1 MPLNV
6 PTLTLADNA
15 NGTGAVATIAGSTGG
30 TTNTVYAAAW
40 NGGFV
45 PAAYA
50 SFGSRVGDGTVALAL
65 SNGYHWSYVL
75 STLAGE
81 SAISLVKGIR
91 ATSGLA
97 AIFDQCMDAIVAKI
111 QSLTLPSPWL
121 AANVKRYKVPFNRNM
136 LTDSV
141 AAGIFVA
148 PANERIAGAMNDAD
162 DFGLGIGVTVA
173 RKGNQ
178 DLTANL
184 SAELLCREQIQN
196 ALLPSRGQPAL
207 AGVDD
212 VYDVQIEPGPVIDPG
227 AFLAQYDIGGFT
239 ARCINRRNREFT

>member
-6 PTLTLADNA
+6 PTLTLADNG
-15 NGTGAVATIAGSTGG
+15 NGTGAVATIAGATPG
-30 TTNTVYAAAW
+30 TTNAVYAAAW

-45 PAAYA
+45 PAAFA

-65 SNGYHWSYVL
+65 SNGYHWCYVL

-111 QSLTLPSPWL
+111 QALSLPFPW
-121 AANVKRYKVPFNRNM
+121 AAAAVKKYKVPFNRNM
-136 LTDSV
+136 LGDGV
-141 AAGIFVA
+141 DAGIFVA
-148 PANERIAGAMNDAD
+148 PANERINPVLNCAD
-162 DFGLGIGVTVA
+162 DFGEGIGITVA

-178 DLTANL
+178 DLTAHL
-184 SAELLCREQIQN
+184 SAELLCRQQLAN
-196 ALLPSRGQPAL
+196 ALLPSHGEQAL
-207 AGVDD
+207 PGVPDI
-212 VYDVQIEPGPVIDPG
+212 YDVQIEPGPVIDPG
-227 AFLAQYDIGGFT
+227 AFLAQYDIGSLT
-239 ARCINRRNREFT
+239 VRCLNRRTRGLV